1 MSIFKKLFGK
11 EDDHQKDPAPQTTNQ
26 GSGKTEQELL
36 EQYGVIGLDK
46 QRNLYAVIGDNAW
59 NADLD
64 KGEISFGG
72 DLIFPIQVLGTFS
85 HSSKTWLWGWANAKS
100 NIPPNLLQ
108 QALQLKNY
116 GEAHDIPL
124 LKNSDF
130 DAEINDL
137 HLIGMIASGM
147 FNTSAYY
154 LADYGQGIMLVTFKS
169 ATIDKA
175 DSSDIARVS
184 TVFPEFIGAFK
195 VNHRIAFENYVKT
208 KGYSVD
214 LQEQQV
220 VAEKNGTKITA
231 IFDELSRLTRL
242 HS

>member
-11 EDDHQKDPAPQTTNQ
+11 EEDHQKDPAPQTPAQ
-26 GSGKTEQELL
+26 ESGKTEQELL
-36 EQYGVIGLDK
+36 EQYGGIGLDR

-72 DLIFPIQVLGTFS
+72 NLAFPIQVLGTFS
-85 HSSKTWLWGWANAKS
+85 HSSKTWLWGWANTKS
-100 NIPPNLLQ
+100 NIPSNLLQ
-108 QALQLKNY
+108 QALQLKSH
-116 GEAHDIPL
+116 GEVHEIPL
-124 LKNSDF
+124 LKHSDF

-175 DSSDIARVS
+175 DSSDLPRVS
-184 TVFPEFIGAFK
+184 TVFPEFISSFE
-195 VNHRIAFENYVKT
+195 VNHRTAFENYVKN
-208 KGYSVD
+208 KGYTID
-214 LQEQQV
+214 LQENQII
-220 VAEKNGTKITA
+220 AERNGTKITA
-231 IFDELSRLTRL
+231 VFDKLSRLTRL